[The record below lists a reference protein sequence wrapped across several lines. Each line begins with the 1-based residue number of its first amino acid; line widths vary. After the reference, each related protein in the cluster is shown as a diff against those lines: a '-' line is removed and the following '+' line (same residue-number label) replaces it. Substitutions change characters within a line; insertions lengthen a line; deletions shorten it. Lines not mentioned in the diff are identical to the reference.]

1 MFSLNLFLGHF
12 IGEHAFSNVYSEAF
26 TNKKGYY
33 KHLIWIVLL
42 FLALTFDSLLSSGA
56 VFIVA
61 ALLMHVGVDL
71 LRMKKKSSPLLEFT
85 SLIAF
90 LLISFASTSFL
101 KESYISWE
109 FQLYLCGMM
118 ISTSFGS
125 YLFRTFGLIDREK
138 KDTTGATERL
148 VIFIFML
155 AHQYLWVF
163 LSALIAVGY
172 KLIIEKRKDKELL
185 LSPVYGILT
194 SLIWMFIM

>member
-1 MFSLNLFLGHF
+1 M
-12 IGEHAFSNVYSEAF
+12 
-26 TNKKGYY
+26 
-33 KHLIWIVLL
+33 
-42 FLALTFDSLLSSGA
+42 
-56 VFIVA
+56 
-61 ALLMHVGVDL
+61 
-71 LRMKKKSSPLLEFT
+71 
-85 SLIAF
+85 
-90 LLISFASTSFL
+90 